1 MRTATAGDLDQDG
14 RAEIIAVPDA
24 TGSDGTLVWTLH
36 YGGAPGQWSH
46 MVSEAGVL
54 RPLDADLSVWPA
66 PWPIERILVGR
77 VTPGNPQPAL
87 LAAPEQLINFGGSD
101 PARFSVWRYQPA
113 SGAAAATFVEA
124 GTVDC
129 SDQPLPVDA
138 VLLADVDGD
147 GHGELVAL
155 SHAGRNFQRSAA
167 WVMDSDAAGAW
178 RHLSPVPGHPFGADL
193 EWSPEG
199 SIPAWSAVAADIDG
213 DGRDELVFAGNR
225 ASWLWVLGYQDGGWQ
240 HRTPVL
246 PDAIAARYGFAAYQA
261 LLLRVGT
268 TYDEVRQARAATAAD
283 RQALAD
289 RLGLALGD
297 TRPDILDSLLLAPAT
312 ADMDT
317 LERRFG
323 LAATRRDPLSQGP
336 VEGAGAAQVRRWRL
350 HGARWSADP
359 VSSSTSPDGR
369 VFVSVERAGPDQ
381 VIVEAY
387 RDAARSSPVARG
399 EGDPAAPVRLHELY
413 GSGLTGTVEL
423 DFRDPTRDITLPVF
437 PEVAVARWARLR
449 QLWDAEDAPDDPYRP
464 GPVGDSGAARRPVI
478 TPALIGPDDFRLP
491 LPKAAAGA
499 ADAAF
504 DIWVR
509 RRDWLDGIV
518 ARLRDFGTDLPALV
532 DWMRTGDPAEH
543 PWTAAPA
550 DLDAL
555 AEQLT
560 QRTADQVRAAA
571 ATVRD
576 RLHLPADAFLRLM
589 TLRAATAPMTG
600 PEWSEIRAILALAHL
615 RSRHGAWRQ
624 EEQDAGIGLDAA
636 TFTAPA
642 WPGVAE
648 GQWPPEPADVPGGHP
663 PWVDPELLALD
674 DIPRSIAGA
683 EARLLWARR
692 ASQLQQN
699 AAAIRAARPAGWE
712 QQLRAALGEVAAGD
726 PPWGEW
732 ISARAADLDDLD
744 PAVAADA
751 ATAIRDRLGGMT
763 LPAFRRVAAVND
775 AFASQTA
782 PDESARA
789 DAERLLATARK
800 VLSLYPAWRAAEAGP
815 GRPLPYWRTRRLALT
830 RWLASPEDR
839 QAWLAALAARCQAPV
854 ADPDRVPSEQV
865 ITGASPRVAST
876 AEQVRMSRAA
886 LLYTREQAL
895 RAALTDTAVPTGL
908 GRLDAALLTG
918 LWTDRERAAVL
929 ADLGARRAASS
940 ARDVA
945 MQIFGAD
952 VDRFAAVRTDLDA
965 GGATATDAR
974 RTVLTGFGFT
984 TEAGFRTLA
993 DALADPAAVPP
1004 AGWAAVDR
1012 ILADA
1017 VLVGWLVRAERDADT
1032 LGLRVADRLA
1042 PLRVSLP
1049 AWRRLLTVRNVA
1061 AAGGAPILSDET
1073 DEVISI
1079 LLRSE
1084 KERLFGAWQ
1093 HAEQDVPADQRV
1105 RLGPDS
1111 FTPPG
1116 DDWTVTEPAPWR
1128 VTAAEQRRWRQT
1140 LRSRAEQHQ
1149 QVLAALADAVTRVE
1163 QDTLPAYRDDLL
1175 AALPAPSDQ
1184 HDGGARWAEDHLLVD
1199 TADSGVRRTTRADHA
1214 IDTVLALLWSVRT
1227 AQLRD
1232 SYPALILLAPTFDQD
1247 WRWIGSYAT
1256 WRSAMLVHLYP
1267 ENLLRPSLRRYQSP
1281 AFRDV
1286 LDQLRAARQLSPQQA
1301 RRIAAS
1307 YADYFA
1313 DVCRLDL
1320 NPDRVVCADITGLAY
1335 TPVMLAGGTGQPRSC
1350 TVYAA
1355 ISPNSRRVYWTL
1367 RDRSTIAAGTGYEVG
1382 FWQPLGQFGG
1392 GEVTN
1397 LLGMTVYAP
1406 PNDPAG
1412 GRWVY
1417 LFAEQRT
1424 LDGISLVFLRL
1435 DVATAQWDGEPR
1447 PLEPPAGAT
1456 EFSAWLV
1463 PTTAD
1468 QPPRL
1473 GFEFTDVSSGRPV
1486 VSRVTRSLN
1495 AKGTNWER
1503 ADFAVLTADGQWQP
1517 LAPGTVDLPGVTTI
1531 RTVLTGD
1538 FDGNGIEEVIVV
1550 ADTNND
1556 ARPLRLGAN
1565 RSWPAMPDLPLPP
1578 GALAGSGQFTRASPT
1593 ETHDEVVSLTPTWG
1607 SLAQLHRFLLE
1618 PNNEWTLRDE
1628 SAAWRIPDPGDPPH
1642 LIVGVGALAA
1652 GDFDGSRLSSAAVC
1666 ASTSNQSNQRG
1677 LAVWILEATSRG
1689 LRPVPDSRNRVD
1701 PQHEYR
1707 ARDDDPLDVTFRPCP
1722 VVAGFPVPVGLALA
1736 GDFDGDGCDELAIV
1750 PAPVPDPN
1758 DSSGKSDD
1766 ISRGNDVWVWDR
1778 HPTLGWRPLGNV
1790 DRTSR
1795 LRTSYDLSS
1804 DQFALLNAVAGDFD
1818 GDGRDELALIPDVR
1832 AAGTPNTIRVL
1843 DFQTE
1848 PWSADP
1854 AIGTWR
1860 ELPALDLAAAA
1871 SPARFATAVDLDGDG
1886 LDELVVAG
1894 DGWLRVWELDRRTAA
1909 WAPFPLDGSGLGAAA
1924 AAVAA
1929 GNLDQPHPFS
1939 DFRQPRRGAR
1949 ARFLPEQL
1957 VVFGG
1962 TTLVQEPQRV
1972 SNNLQRTL
1980 TGQPAPPHL
1989 ARRFNVLGRRHAPC
2003 DPGWVTP
2010 RYADFAGWVLDDTV
2024 PERRRAA
2031 RSRTALTG
2039 NASAPATVRRYLEE
2053 AFYDLPLAIALG
2065 LQQSHDYAHALDWFR
2080 LLYDYSQPQAARKVF
2095 FGLVLDE
2102 QGADQSAAADP
2113 ASYARRLLDW
2123 VRDPLD
2129 PHATAALRPH
2139 SYTRGTL
2146 QLLVRCLLDYADT
2159 EFTQD
2164 TAESLERARILY
2176 QTAHDLLGEPV
2187 LRQHLGGCADVI
2199 VRIPAANP
2207 DPQLLPAIRMLETRL
2222 GTVPDP
2228 AVATSAAARIAG
2240 LLDGETD
2247 VTAADRVT
2255 AAERVVATALATIPP
2270 PIRLGAALD
2279 PPFSGLPQRRPARLD
2294 DATFTPALAALTD
2307 ALTGALDSVPAPHA
2321 ITAPSQTFCVSPNP
2335 VLAGLRLHAELNLFK
2350 MRTGRNIAGLRR
2362 AVEAYSAPTSQTSG
2376 LPMIGADG
2384 QLALP
2389 ALRTAAPTPY
2399 RYQTLIDQARQ
2410 LAGQAREHEAM
2421 MLTALEKADAAAL
2434 DLLRARRDVQVTR
2447 AGVRLQELRVT
2458 QAQDQVTLAQLQ
2470 LDRATFEQQHYRD
2483 LLAAG
2488 LNQYESEALGWLEWA
2503 SRYEDAAAV
2512 TSQFAAFVHGGVA
2525 TGYFYTGLVAQG
2537 WGEVA
2542 SAASAT
2548 ASAFSSLA
2556 ANAST
2561 WSQWNNMQAG
2571 FDRRQQDWRVPAAA
2585 RQLRPAAS
2593 PASR

>member
-1 MRTATAGDLDQDG
+1 
-14 RAEIIAVPDA
+14 
-24 TGSDGTLVWTLH
+24 
-36 YGGAPGQWSH
+36 
-46 MVSEAGVL
+46 
-54 RPLDADLSVWPA
+54 
-66 PWPIERILVGR
+66 
-77 VTPGNPQPAL
+77 
-87 LAAPEQLINFGGSD
+87 
-101 PARFSVWRYQPA
+101 
-113 SGAAAATFVEA
+113 
-124 GTVDC
+124 
-129 SDQPLPVDA
+129 
-138 VLLADVDGD
+138 
-147 GHGELVAL
+147 
-155 SHAGRNFQRSAA
+155 
-167 WVMDSDAAGAW
+167 
-178 RHLSPVPGHPFGADL
+178 
-193 EWSPEG
+193 
-199 SIPAWSAVAADIDG
+199 
-213 DGRDELVFAGNR
+213 
-225 ASWLWVLGYQDGGWQ
+225 
-240 HRTPVL
+240 
-246 PDAIAARYGFAAYQA
+246 
-261 LLLRVGT
+261 
-268 TYDEVRQARAATAAD
+268 
-283 RQALAD
+283 
-289 RLGLALGD
+289 
-297 TRPDILDSLLLAPAT
+297 
-312 ADMDT
+312 
-317 LERRFG
+317 
-323 LAATRRDPLSQGP
+323 
-336 VEGAGAAQVRRWRL
+336 
-350 HGARWSADP
+350 
-359 VSSSTSPDGR
+359 
-369 VFVSVERAGPDQ
+369 
-381 VIVEAY
+381 
-387 RDAARSSPVARG
+387 
-399 EGDPAAPVRLHELY
+399 
-413 GSGLTGTVEL
+413 
-423 DFRDPTRDITLPVF
+423 
-437 PEVAVARWARLR
+437 
-449 QLWDAEDAPDDPYRP
+449 
-464 GPVGDSGAARRPVI
+464 
-478 TPALIGPDDFRLP
+478 
-491 LPKAAAGA
+491 
-499 ADAAF
+499 
-504 DIWVR
+504 
-509 RRDWLDGIV
+509 
-518 ARLRDFGTDLPALV
+518 
-532 DWMRTGDPAEH
+532 
-543 PWTAAPA
+543 
-550 DLDAL
+550 
-555 AEQLT
+555 
-560 QRTADQVRAAA
+560 
-571 ATVRD
+571 
-576 RLHLPADAFLRLM
+576 
-589 TLRAATAPMTG
+589 
-600 PEWSEIRAILALAHL
+600 
-615 RSRHGAWRQ
+615 
-624 EEQDAGIGLDAA
+624 
-636 TFTAPA
+636 
-642 WPGVAE
+642 
-648 GQWPPEPADVPGGHP
+648 
-663 PWVDPELLALD
+663 
-674 DIPRSIAGA
+674 
-683 EARLLWARR
+683 
-692 ASQLQQN
+692 
-699 AAAIRAARPAGWE
+699 
-712 QQLRAALGEVAAGD
+712 
-726 PPWGEW
+726 
-732 ISARAADLDDLD
+732 
-744 PAVAADA
+744 
-751 ATAIRDRLGGMT
+751 
-763 LPAFRRVAAVND
+763 
-775 AFASQTA
+775 
-782 PDESARA
+782 
-789 DAERLLATARK
+789 
-800 VLSLYPAWRAAEAGP
+800 
-815 GRPLPYWRTRRLALT
+815 
-830 RWLASPEDR
+830 
-839 QAWLAALAARCQAPV
+839 
-854 ADPDRVPSEQV
+854 
-865 ITGASPRVAST
+865 
-876 AEQVRMSRAA
+876 MSRAA
-886 LLYTREQAL
+886 LLHTREQAL
-895 RAALTDTAVPTGL
+895 RAALTDTAAPTEL
-908 GRLDAALLTG
+908 GRLDAALLGG

-929 ADLGARRAASS
+929 ADLGARRATSS
-940 ARDVA
+940 ARDIA

-984 TEAGFRTLA
+984 TEASFRTVA
-993 DALADPAAVPP
+993 DALADPAAVTP

-1017 VLVGWLVRAERDADT
+1017 VLVGWLVRAEGDADT

-1149 QVLAALADAVTRVE
+1149 QVLAALADAATLVE

-1184 HDGGARWAEDHLLVD
+1184 PDGGARWAEDHLLVD
-1199 TADSGVRRTTRADHA
+1199 TADSGVRRTTRAGHA

-1227 AQLRD
+1227 GQLRD
-1232 SYPALILLAPTFDQD
+1232 SYPALVLRAPTFDQD

-1286 LDQLRAARQLSPQQA
+1286 LEQLRAARQLSPQQA

-1335 TPVMLAGGTGQPRSC
+1335 TSVMLVGGTGQARSC

-1382 FWQPLGQFGG
+1382 FWQPLGQFGD

-1406 PNDPAG
+1406 PNDPASR
-1412 GRWVY
+1412 RWAY

-1424 LDGISLVFLRL
+1424 LDGMSLVFLRL

-1473 GFEFTDVSSGRPV
+1473 GFEFTGVSSGQPV

-1495 AKGTNWER
+1495 ARGTNWER
-1503 ADFAVLTADGQWQP
+1503 ADFTVLTADGQWQP
-1517 LAPGTVDLPGVTTI
+1517 LAPDMVDLPDVTTI

-1538 FDGNGIEEVIVV
+1538 FDGNGIDEVMVV
-1550 ADTNND
+1550 AGTNND

-1565 RSWPAMPDLPLPP
+1565 RRWPAMADLPLPP
-1578 GALAGSGQFTRASPT
+1578 GALVASGQFTRASPT
-1593 ETHDEVVSLTPTWG
+1593 ETHDEVVSLTPTGG
-1607 SLAQLHRFLLE
+1607 SLAQLHRFSLLT
-1618 PNNEWTLRDE
+1618 NAWTRGDE
-1628 SAAWRIPDPGDPPH
+1628 SAGWRIPAVFPRP
-1642 LIVGVGALAA
+1642 LVEALVA
-1652 GDFDGSRLSSAAVC
+1652 GDFDGSGLSSAAVC
-1666 ASTSNQSNQRG
+1666 AATSTLIGSHS
-1677 LAVWILEATSRG
+1677 LAVWILEASARG
-1689 LRPVPDSRNRVD
+1689 LRPVPDARNRVD
-1701 PQHEYR
+1701 PQHDYR
-1707 ARDDDPLDVTFRPCP
+1707 RSTIPGNDDFLDVTFRVCP
-1722 VVAGFPVPVGLALA
+1722 IDGGRPVPAGLALI
-1736 GDFDGDGCDELAIV
+1736 GDFDGDGRDELAIV

-1758 DSSGKSDD
+1758 DSSGNSDD
-1766 ISRGNDVWVWDR
+1766 LSRGNDVWVWDR

-1790 DRTSR
+1790 DQTSR

-1832 AAGTPNTIRVL
+1832 ATGIPNTIRVL

-1860 ELPALDLAAAA
+1860 ELPALDLSAAA

-1886 LDELVVAG
+1886 LEELVVVG
-1894 DGWLRVWELDRRTAA
+1894 DSWLRIWELDRRTAA
-1909 WAPFPLDGSGLGAAA
+1909 WVPFPLDGSGLGAAA
-1924 AAVAA
+1924 AAAAA

-1962 TTLVQEPQRV
+1962 TTLVQDPQRV

-1980 TGQPAPPHL
+1980 TGQPARPHL
-1989 ARRFNVLGRRHAPC
+1989 ARRFDVLGRRRAPC

-2010 RYADFAGWVLDDTV
+2010 RYADFAGWVLDDSV

-2031 RSRTALTG
+2031 RSRTALG
-2039 NASAPATVRRYLEE
+2039 DNANAPATVRRYLEE
-2053 AFYDLPLAIALG
+2053 AFYDLPLAIALA
-2065 LQQSHDYAHALDWFR
+2065 LQESHDYAHALDWFR
-2080 LLYDYSQPQAARKVF
+2080 LVYDYSQPQAARKVF

-2102 QGADQSAAADP
+2102 QGADQHAAADP

-2139 SYTRGTL
+2139 SYSRGTL
-2146 QLLVRCLLDYADT
+2146 QLLIRCLLDYADT

-2164 TAESLERARILY
+2164 TTESLERARILY
-2176 QTAHDLLGEPV
+2176 QTAHDLLDEPV
-2187 LRQHLGGCADVI
+2187 LRQHIGGCADVI

-2207 DPQLLPAIRMLETRL
+2207 DPQLRPAIRGLEMRL

-2240 LLDGETD
+2240 LLDGQTD
-2247 VTAADRVT
+2247 MTAAGRVT

-2279 PPFSGLPQRRPARLD
+2279 PPVSGLPQRRPARLD

-2307 ALTGALDSVPAPHA
+2307 ALDSFPLPHA

-2399 RYQTLIDQARQ
+2399 RYQTLIEQARQ

-2434 DLLRARRDVQVTR
+2434 DLLRARQDVQITR
-2447 AGVRLQELRVT
+2447 AGVQLQELRVT
-2458 QAQDQVTLAQLQ
+2458 QAQDRVTLARIQV
-2470 LDRATFEQQHYRD
+2470 DRATFDQEHYRD

-2488 LNQYESEALGWLEWA
+2488 QLDDERRALDALYWAQLGFAIALAVPFAYLTGALGSA
-2503 SRYEDAAAV
+2503 SSA
-2512 TSQFAAFVHGGVA
+2512 
-2525 TGYFYTGLVAQG
+2525 VAQYRQAR
-2537 WGEVA
+2537 A
-2542 SAASAT
+2542 SWT
-2548 ASAFSSLA
+2548 R
-2556 ANAST
+2556 T
-2561 WSQWNNMQAG
+2561 
-2571 FDRRQQDWRVPAAA
+2571 QQDWRFREQLARYDYQIGVQQVSIETDGVRIAEQERRVSELQADTAEQLLDFQQARFTNVELYDWMAGVLDRTYRWFLQQAASMAQLAAQQLAFERQQGQQPAIQADYWEPPA
-2585 RQLRPAAS
+2585 QGLATLTGEPAGPDRRGLTGAERLLQDIAGLEQYAFQTNQRKLQLTKIVSLAQLDPLALAQLRADGTTTFATPMRLFDQDFPGHYLRLIRRVTISVIALIPPTEGIHATLATTGTSRVAVGPDAVQTIGVRRPPESVALSAPLNATGVFTFEPPTGMRDAFEGLGVDTSWQFDLPKAANLFDFSTIADVLVTIDYTALDNPDYRVRVLRELGQTREGQRGFSLRQEFSDAWWDLNNPDQIDTPMQVSFTTRRTDFPPNLDQITIDHIAVSLACDSPPPAPLATVTLRFIEDGTTARLGGAAQLVDRAVSTRRANGS
-2593 PASR
+2593 PWLSITGKSPVGRWELSIPDSEDVRGWLAGNQFTDLLLVVSFEARPAPWPA